1 MTMGQPQ
8 RATITTKRTADSPS
22 GDSASRDTCTN
33 TSFPSLHLEAA
44 PSKVRAEPRTEHTRG
59 RRWAFV
65 HPFQIRM
72 LSMILSYTLI
82 IAVLLAIPVFGPLMQ
97 ALDNPALSWQEK
109 AVVGNDLLNL
119 HARYWPWALGASLV
133 LVIHCIHSTQMMFRL
148 AGPRYRLKSVLSQ
161 IGQGNLSSRAT
172 LRKGDFLTSE
182 AELLNQLTAQ
192 LNAKISAIKVM
203 QGTLAL
209 DIDRLKQVGDTAG
222 NSPFAEIVKKT
233 EHDLADLKMSLD
245 WFKTHNG

>member
-1 MTMGQPQ
+1 MGQPQ
-8 RATITTKRTADSPS
+8 RATITPERTADSPS
-22 GDSASRDTCTN
+22 GETASRDTSTN
-33 TSFPSLHLEAA
+33 TSSPSLHLETP
-44 PSKVRAEPRTEHTRG
+44 PSQVRAEPRTEHTRR

-82 IAVLLAIPVFGPLMQ
+82 IVVLLAIPVFGPLMQ
-97 ALDNPALSWQEK
+97 ALDNRALSWQEK

-133 LVIHCIHSTQMMFRL
+133 LVIHCIHSTQIMFRL
-148 AGPRYRLKSVLSQ
+148 AGPLYRLKNLFPQ
-161 IGQGNLSSRAT
+161 IGQGNLSIRAT

-182 AELLNQLTAQ
+182 SELLNQMTAQ
-192 LNAKISAIKVM
+192 LNAKISAIKIM

-209 DIDRLKQVGDTAG
+209 DIDRLKQTVDTAG
-222 NSPFAEIVKKT
+222 NPTIAEIVKKT
-233 EHDLADLKMSLD
+233 EHDLADLKVSLD
-245 WFKTHNG
+245 SFKTHKG